1 MKKTLIVGI
10 GSILCADDGV
20 GARVID
26 ELKKDS
32 LPKNVELHAG
42 DISGL
47 DLLKYFH
54 GFDRIIIIDAA
65 DMKLEPGSIK
75 VFNFME
81 IKKADF
87 SDKFSTHGMA
97 LLETLTLAE
106 KLDLGYDIKIVGI
119 QPLGTDFNLK
129 LSTLIE
135 SKIPAIIKIV
145 KKIVSES
152 HLESKS

>member
-1 MKKTLIVGI
+1 MNKTLIVGV
-10 GSILCADDGV
+10 GSILRADDGI

-26 ELKKDS
+26 ELEKSS
-32 LPKNVELHAG
+32 LPKDVELHAG

-54 GFDRIIIIDAA
+54 GYRNIIIIDAA

-75 VFNFME
+75 VFNLSE
-81 IKKADF
+81 IKKSNF
-87 SDKFSTHGMA
+87 NDKFSTHGMA

-119 QPLGTDFNLK
+119 QPLNTGFDLK
-129 LSTLIE
+129 LSSLIE
-135 SKIPAIIKIV
+135 SRIPEIIGAI
-145 KKIVSES
+145 KK
-152 HLESKS
+152 LFD

>member
-10 GSILCADDGV
+10 GSILREDDGV
-20 GARVID
+20 GARIID

-54 GFDRIIIIDAA
+54 GFKSIVIIDAA
-65 DMKLEPGSIK
+65 NMNLEPGSVK
-75 VFNFME
+75 VFNFSE
-81 IKKADF
+81 IKKSNF
-87 SDKFSTHGMA
+87 NDKFSTHGIA

-119 QPLGTDFNLK
+119 QPFCTDFNLK

-135 SKIPAIIKIV
+135 SKIPAIIGAI
-145 KKIVSES
+145 KKII
-152 HLESKS
+152 LKNA